1 MSQTAST
8 TSRRKTTTPAK
19 KATKTAKT
27 AVKSTAKTTPK
38 AAAKT
43 PQGKK
48 SMPAAAMGQDAIA
61 MLKDDHKVV
70 EKLFKEFEKAGDSAY
85 AKKRKIVDQVI
96 AELTTHAYIEESLF
110 YPTARKAAP
119 ETGEHV
125 LESVEEHHVVA
136 WMLNEL
142 KNTDPRDERFDA
154 KMMVLMENV
163 RHHVKEEEQEWFPE
177 VRKAMSRGDLKELG
191 AKMEA
196 AKSQAPSD
204 PLSLSSAK
212 A

>member
-8 TSRRKTTTPAK
+8 TRQRKTTSSAK
-19 KATKTAKT
+19 KATKA
-27 AVKSTAKTTPK
+27 AKTTAKPAAK
-38 AAAKT
+38 GAAKT
-43 PQGKK
+43 PLGKK
-48 SMPAAAMGQDAIA
+48 SMPAAAVGQDAIT

-96 AELTTHAYIEESLF
+96 AELTTHAYIEETLF

-136 WMLNEL
+136 WMLSEL
-142 KNTDPRDERFDA
+142 QDIEPRDERFDA
-154 KMMVLMENV
+154 KMAVLMENV

-196 AKSQAPSD
+196 AKSKAPAD
-204 PLSLSSAK
+204 PLNLRSAK
-212 A
+212 S